1 MPWAEPFRKEHRRLR
16 ASLRHALV
24 VAWTPSVAAWVPWCR
39 HHAAPVRPPLRS
51 LAGAPKPPPLPP
63 RLSAAAVEVSFQPL
77 ALPPP
82 ELGLCLRGP
91 VLSRAL
97 APVPGC
103 VNFPFPSQLP
113 VTRSPAQTSMR
124 RTLPRR
130 GLNKPRAQNPSAAPI
145 ACAPRLMPFP
155 QLLPTLTTCSPHGAE
170 RRAPVRPGLSCF
182 PGARPS
188 DLDPWGRAQGPA
200 HSRECGRWFRLPRNQ
215 APWAPVGEWA
225 RKPMEDALGKVR
237 LNSRTW
243 RSLATRAVLTSEE
256 IARGYYGP
264 GSSSEPAPPGE
275 FRREAGCRTHSDAW
289 F

>member
-1 MPWAEPFRKEHRRLR
+1 MPWWWRGRPPWRRGCPGADTTRPLYGLLCGPSQVPPNPHLCPR
-16 ASLRHALV
+16 DSQLQPWKSPSSPWHFLLQNWASA
-24 VAWTPSVAAWVPWCR
+24 SVARCC
-39 HHAAPVRPPLRS
+39 
-51 LAGAPKPPPLPP
+51 P
-63 RLSAAAVEVSFQPL
+63 RLSH
-77 ALPPP
+77 
-82 ELGLCLRGP
+82 
-91 VLSRAL
+91 LSRAL